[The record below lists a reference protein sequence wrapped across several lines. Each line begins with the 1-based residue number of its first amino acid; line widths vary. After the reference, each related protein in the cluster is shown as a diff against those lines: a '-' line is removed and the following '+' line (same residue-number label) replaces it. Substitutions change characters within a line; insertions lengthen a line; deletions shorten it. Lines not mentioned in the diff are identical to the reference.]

1 MSRDFI
7 VKEDVQFQDINNEVV
22 RVRDNTEEITL
33 GEVSL
38 KVTYSKMNVHVEN
51 SFLIKED
58 ALKKKFIDLIIM
70 NGKLL
75 GFEYKRTFE
84 SWLREWKAHNTLYN
98 WNYKRER
105 TASVDLNE
113 DESFIKRLCYFFLA
127 LFEVY

>member
-1 MSRDFI
+1 MSRDFV
-7 VKEDVQFQDINNEVV
+7 VKEEMQFQDINNEVV
-22 RVRDNTEEITL
+22 QVRNNTEEIAL

-38 KVTYSKMNVHVEN
+38 KVAYSKMNVRVEN
-51 SFLIKED
+51 SFLIKD
-58 ALKKKFIDLIIM
+58 DVLKKKFIDLIIM

-75 GFEYKRTFE
+75 GFEYKRTFD

-113 DESFIKRLCYFFLA
+113 DESFIKRFCYFFLA
-127 LFEVY
+127 LFEHN